1 MSGINYMEVTCDPDK
16 AVSNNRDKCLAGLS
30 SRAYEKGGE
39 GTAQQMDG
47 KCCQKQVMMT
57 GITVFVDRNTLV
69 EKETW

>member
-39 GTAQQMDG
+39 GTA
-47 KCCQKQVMMT
+47 
-57 GITVFVDRNTLV
+57 
-69 EKETW
+69 